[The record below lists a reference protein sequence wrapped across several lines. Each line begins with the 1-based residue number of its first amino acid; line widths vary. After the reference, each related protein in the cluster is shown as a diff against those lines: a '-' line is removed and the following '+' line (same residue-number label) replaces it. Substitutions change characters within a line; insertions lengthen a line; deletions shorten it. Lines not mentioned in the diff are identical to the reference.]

1 MVQEDKNKFDAIS
14 MIFKD
19 SSEKTDLEI
28 LQERAE
34 VLGRAGEKLSAA
46 LRSLNLI
53 EEIIEDRLQSY
64 LECKERGDP
73 QPKGALREINLEIR
87 RYNEA
92 REYAKLRLYYLIVT
106 REAMGFRRNK
116 TVEEQYPIPPKKKL
130 LKRAAWTDIRNRE

>member
-1 MVQEDKNKFDAIS
+1 

-19 SSEKTDLEI
+19 SAEKTDLEI

-46 LRSLNLI
+46 LKNLNRI
-53 EEIIEDRLQSY
+53 GEIIESLLRSH
-64 LECKERGDP
+64 LESVEQGNP
-73 QPKGALREINLEIR
+73 PPKGALREINLEIR

-116 TVEEQYPIPPKKKL
+116 TVEEQYPIPPKKKPL
-130 LKRAAWTDIRNRE
+130 RKVAWTDIRSSE

>member
-1 MVQEDKNKFDAIS
+1 MVQVKENKFDAIF

-19 SSEKTDLEI
+19 STEKTDLEI

-46 LRSLNLI
+46 LRSLSLI
-53 EEIIEDRLQSY
+53 EEIIENRLRSY
-64 LECKERGDP
+64 LECRERGNP
-73 QPKGALREINLEIR
+73 APKGALREINREIR
-87 RYNEA
+87 RYNES

-130 LKRAAWTDIRNRE
+130 LKKAAWTDFRNRE

>member
-1 MVQEDKNKFDAIS
+1 MVQVNQYKRDANS

-19 SSEKTDLEI
+19 SAEKTDLEI

-34 VLGRAGEKLSAA
+34 VLGRAGQKLSAA
-46 LRSLNLI
+46 LKSMDLI
-53 EEIIEDRLQSY
+53 EEVIEDLFRSHV
-64 LECKERGDP
+64 EGRKRGNP
-73 QPKGALREINLEIR
+73 PPKGALREINREIR

-116 TVEEQYPIPPKKKL
+116 TVEEQYPIPPRKKL
-130 LKRAAWTDIRNRE
+130 LKKAAWTDIRNRE

>member
-1 MVQEDKNKFDAIS
+1 MVQEEENKFDTIS

-19 SSEKTDLEI
+19 SAEKTDLEI

-46 LRSLNLI
+46 LRNLNLI
-53 EEIIEDRLQSY
+53 EEIIEDRLRSY
-64 LECKERGDP
+64 LECKEQGNSP
-73 QPKGALREINLEIR
+73 PKGALREINLEIR

-116 TVEEQYPIPPKKKL
+116 TVEEQYPIPPKKKP
-130 LKRAAWTDIRNRE
+130 LKKAAWTDIRNRE

>member
-1 MVQEDKNKFDAIS
+1 

-19 SSEKTDLEI
+19 GAEKTDLEI

-34 VLGRAGEKLSAA
+34 VLGRAGEKLSLA
-46 LRSLNLI
+46 LQSLRRI
-53 EEIIEDRLQSY
+53 EEGIDDRLRSY
-64 LECKERGDP
+64 LECRQRGDHP
-73 QPKGALREINLEIR
+73 PKGSLREINVEIR

-116 TVEEQYPIPPKKKL
+116 AVEEQYPIPPKKKL
-130 LKRAAWTDIRNRE
+130 LRKVSWTDIRSRE

>member
-1 MVQEDKNKFDAIS
+1 

-19 SSEKTDLEI
+19 SAEKTDLEI

-46 LRSLNLI
+46 LKNLSQI
-53 EEIIEDRLQSY
+53 EETIEALLGSSREGS
-64 LECKERGDP
+64 EKRNP
-73 QPKGALREINLEIR
+73 FPKGAMRDINREIR

-116 TVEEQYPIPPKKKL
+116 TVEEQYPIPPRKKL
-130 LKRAAWTDIRNRE
+130 LRKASWTDIRNRE

>member
-1 MVQEDKNKFDAIS
+1 MVQVNQYKRDANS

-19 SSEKTDLEI
+19 SAEKTDLEI

-34 VLGRAGEKLSAA
+34 VLGRAGQKLSAA
-46 LRSLNLI
+46 LKSMDLI
-53 EEIIEDRLQSY
+53 EEVIEDLFRSY
-64 LECKERGDP
+64 VECRERGNP
-73 QPKGALREINLEIR
+73 PPKGALREINREIR

-116 TVEEQYPIPPKKKL
+116 TVEEQYPIPPRKKL
-130 LKRAAWTDIRNRE
+130 LKKAAWTDIRNRE

>member
-1 MVQEDKNKFDAIS
+1 MVDENDYRFDRRI

-19 SSEKTDLEI
+19 SAEKTDLEI

-46 LRSLNLI
+46 LKNLHLI
-53 EEIIEDRLQSY
+53 EEIIEGLLRSCR
-64 LECKERGDP
+64 EGRE
-73 QPKGALREINLEIR
+73 KGNPFPGGTLREINREIR

-116 TVEEQYPIPPKKKL
+116 TVEEQYPIPPRKKL
-130 LKRAAWTDIRNRE
+130 LRKAAWTDIKNRE

>member
-1 MVQEDKNKFDAIS
+1 MVQVKENKVDAIF

-19 SSEKTDLEI
+19 SAEKTDLEI

-53 EEIIEDRLQSY
+53 EEIIEDRLRSY
-64 LECKERGDP
+64 LECRERGNP
-73 QPKGALREINLEIR
+73 APKGALREINREIR
-87 RYNEA
+87 RYNES

-130 LKRAAWTDIRNRE
+130 LKKAAWTDIRSRE

>member
-1 MVQEDKNKFDAIS
+1 
-14 MIFKD
+14 MIFRD
-19 SSEKTDLEI
+19 SAEKTDLEI

-46 LRSLNLI
+46 LQSLIRI
-53 EEIIEDRLQSY
+53 EEGINDRIRVY
-64 LECKERGDP
+64 LEYRQRGGHP
-73 QPKGALREINLEIR
+73 PRGALREINGEIR

-130 LKRAAWTDIRNRE
+130 LRKAAWTDIRNSE